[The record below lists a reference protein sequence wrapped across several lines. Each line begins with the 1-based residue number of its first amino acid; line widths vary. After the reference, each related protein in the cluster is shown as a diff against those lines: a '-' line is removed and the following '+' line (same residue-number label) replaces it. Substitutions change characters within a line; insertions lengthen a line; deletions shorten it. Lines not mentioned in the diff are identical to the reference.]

1 MRIGDSINTFLKAA
15 IAVGCIYALWTW
27 QFDESKN
34 GDNSAY
40 AESACVDEINASFA
54 VNVVNVYAV
63 EKTARG
69 FVVRASATLPKG
81 TPAKIYCVTNE
92 FGRVEDVRL
101 LER

>member
-1 MRIGDSINTFLKAA
+1 MRISDSINTFLTAA
-15 IAVGCIYALWTW
+15 IAVGCVYALWTW

-54 VNVVNVYAV
+54 VNAVNVYAV
-63 EKTARG
+63 EETARG
-69 FVVRASATLPKG
+69 FVVRASVMMSKG
-81 TPAKIYCVTNE
+81 TNAKIYCVTNE
-92 FGRVEDVRL
+92 FGRVEDVRV

>member
-1 MRIGDSINTFLKAA
+1 MRIGDSINTFLTAA

-34 GDNSAY
+34 GDNSEY

-54 VNVVNVYAV
+54 VNAVNVYAV
-63 EKTARG
+63 EETARG
-69 FVVRASATLPKG
+69 FVVRASVTMSKG
-81 TPAKIYCVTNE
+81 TSARIYCVTNE
-92 FGRVEDVRL
+92 FGRVEDVRV